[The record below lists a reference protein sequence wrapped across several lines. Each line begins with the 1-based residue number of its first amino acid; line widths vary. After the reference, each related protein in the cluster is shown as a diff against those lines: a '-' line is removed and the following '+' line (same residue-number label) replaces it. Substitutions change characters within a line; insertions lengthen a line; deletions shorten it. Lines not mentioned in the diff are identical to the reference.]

1 MEATK
6 GTSEI
11 WTLTQ
16 GTSLFESSEE
26 DMGSLPPAQKA
37 RPIGSSTHEED
48 FLSSEELGSRDS
60 ERQGLHQ
67 Y

>member
-16 GTSLFESSEE
+16 GTSLFEGSEE
-26 DMGSLPPAQKA
+26 DTGSLPPAQKA
-37 RPIGSSTHEED
+37 RPTGSSPCKED
-48 FLSSEELGSRDS
+48 FLSSKELGCKDS
-60 ERQGLHQ
+60 ERQGLQQ